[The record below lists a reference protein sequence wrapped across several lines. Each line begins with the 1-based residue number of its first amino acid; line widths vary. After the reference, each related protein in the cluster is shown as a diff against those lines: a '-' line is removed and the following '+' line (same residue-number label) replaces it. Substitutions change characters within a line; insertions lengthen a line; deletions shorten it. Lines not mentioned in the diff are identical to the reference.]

1 MLANGKPCFASSE
14 TARNEANRCIQ
25 CPTVDRRQSI
35 MLDWRGQLVRER
47 SSHEGR
53 QSRMPWPRVAIDQPD
68 RNNAVGALAAIQRFE
83 AAGVPAIW
91 TVTGGRT
98 IDALTVYAAAAV
110 RSERIILGTG
120 IIPTYPRHPFVTAQQ
135 TLAVH
140 QLAPGRIRLGL
151 GPSHRPIIEGSLGIP
166 MERPL
171 AHLREYVTI
180 VRGLLWDGQ
189 IDFQGEFFRV
199 RQRLPET
206 APVPIYTSALRP
218 KAFQLAGEIAD
229 GVISWMCPPSYI
241 HERAVPAL
249 ENGARA
255 AGRTRRPRLV
265 VQVPV
270 VMTTDGAVMREK
282 ARPVVGLYGRM
293 PFYAQ
298 MFETAGFPLENGT
311 PSDALLDHLV
321 VWGDRDTVGERLAQ
335 LLEGGIDE
343 LLTMLIPVADHLA
356 EEAELAAV
364 LAALDRR
371 FGWSG

>member
-1 MLANGKPCFASSE
+1 MA
-14 TARNEANRCIQ
+14 
-25 CPTVDRRQSI
+25 
-35 MLDWRGQLVRER
+35 
-47 SSHEGR
+47 
-53 QSRMPWPRVAIDQPD
+53 WPRVGIDQPD
-68 RNNAVGALAAIQRFE
+68 RSSAVGALAAIRRLE

-110 RSERIILGTG
+110 QTERIVLGTG

-166 MERPL
+166 MEKPL
-171 AHLREYVTI
+171 THLREYVTI
-180 VRGLLWDGQ
+180 VRALLWEGQ
-189 IDFQGEFFRV
+189 VDFQGEFFRV

-218 KAFQLAGEIAD
+218 KAFRLAGEIAD
-229 GVISWMCPPSYI
+229 GAISWMCPAKYI
-241 HERAVPAL
+241 HEQAVPAL
-249 ENGARA
+249 EAGAQA
-255 AGRTRRPRLV
+255 AGRSRRPRLV
-265 VQVPV
+265 VQVPI
-270 VMTTDGAVMREK
+270 VMTTDVATMREK

-298 MFETAGFPLENGT
+298 MFATAGFPLENGN
-311 PSDALLDHLV
+311 PSDALLDELV
-321 VWGDRDTVGERLAQ
+321 VWGDQDTVGERLAR
-335 LLEGGIDE
+335 LLESGIDE
-343 LLTMLIPVADHLA
+343 LLTMLIPANDYHA
-356 EEAELAAV
+356 EEAALAGV

-371 FGWSG
+371 FGRSE